1 MRRFSFIDNSKFTK
15 TDTRYTLL
23 PSNGRRYLYNES
35 SDFEKQS
42 NFRTLWGVDSLP
54 MGESPIN
61 YSGQTLP
68 SYNHYHKTITNKY
81 SITSNYKKIIDLI
94 AVFKSDILDM
104 FEDAFLDFAG
114 AKLNE
119 EITYKPYDVKY
130 TKFQDLLKEVS
141 YEDLERRTLENNEAV
156 RNDFR
161 FAFDNYAK
169 ENGLYNYAEN
179 PITKSEVITSNIDKM
194 IFDYDGSSK
203 EDKEDL
209 FKLKLKVFELSIV
222 KDSEDRKL
230 KSGIRKADN
239 PLDVFYYYKLILD
252 NTK

>member
-1 MRRFSFIDNSKFTK
+1 MAEIGNSIFSGRICDAAYTNPEHDTVEVLYRQVHPDEPSG
-15 TDTRYTLL
+15 TDAEIKKEF
-23 PSNGRRYLYNES
+23 YL
-35 SDFEKQS
+35 
-42 NFRTLWGVDSLP
+42 
-54 MGESPIN
+54 
-61 YSGQTLP
+61 
-68 SYNHYHKTITNKY
+68 
-81 SITSNYKKIIDLI
+81 KKGNI
-94 AVFKSDILDM
+94 
-104 FEDAFLDFAG
+104 E
-114 AKLNE
+114 
-119 EITYKPYDVKY
+119 TYKIKTRVVSHYVTVDENDHQ
-130 TKFQDLLKEVS
+130 FQDLLKEVS

-156 RNDFR
+156 RQDFR
-161 FAFDNYAK
+161 IAFDNYAK

-194 IFDYDGSSK
+194 IFEYDGSSK

-252 NTK
+252 STK